1 MTRPTT
7 PRLSFGAASLLAF
20 SLGHAQ
26 TLIVPQIADGGGW
39 QTTLVLTNT
48 TTLATT
54 ASLNFFR
61 ESGGV
66 STQSWDLT
74 FLEVSSTQN
83 LPLPGGGTLFLHTP
97 GAASATTVG
106 WAQLQASSA
115 VVAYAIF
122 TQRVSGRQDQDGTA
136 PAAAG
141 ATRVLVPFD
150 NTNGFVTSI
159 AIANPSATSDV
170 ISVGLQP
177 SSGASSQLLPI
188 ALPAQGH
195 TSFELPQQFSA
206 TGGQSGLLEFYSA
219 NGSFSILALRFN
231 PTGAFTTAPVYSET
245 GPPII
250 ASSASPGS
258 GTLPLFNM
266 ITITADPSGFTV
278 PIVGRPLPEL
288 GINQISVLAPAADGS
303 YLSGYIG
310 GIVLSPN
317 GAAMGNYMA
326 TWNSVTVSGQ
336 TLTFNGPVS
345 PSSDMINGG
354 VAAQITSA
362 SLTITLSPP
371 SASLS
376 GSVAGAMTLVSGLAT
391 VSGSFTGT
399 YVAQ

>member
-7 PRLSFGAASLLAF
+7 KRLSFGAVFLLAV

-26 TLIVPQIADGGGW
+26 TLVIPQIADGGGW

-48 TTLATT
+48 NTLATT
-54 ASLNFFR
+54 ASLSFFR

-83 LPLPGGGTLFLHTP
+83 LPLPSGGTLFLHTP
-97 GAASATTVG
+97 GAASATTAG

-115 VVAYAIF
+115 VAVYAIF
-122 TQRVSGRQDQDGTA
+122 TQRVSGRPDQDGTV
-136 PAAAG
+136 PAAAS

-159 AIANPSATSDV
+159 AIANPGATSDL

-177 SSGASSQLLPI
+177 SSGAVSQLSPI

-195 TSFELPQQFSA
+195 TAFQLPQQFSA
-206 TGGQSGLLEFYSA
+206 TGGQSGLLEFYCAS
-219 NGSFSILALRFN
+219 GSFSVLALRFN
-231 PTGAFTTAPVYSET
+231 PTGAFTTAPVYSAT

-250 ASSASPGS
+250 ASSASPGN
-258 GTLPLFNM
+258 GALPLFNM
-266 ITITADPSGFTV
+266 ITIHADPSGFTV
-278 PIVGRPLPEL
+278 PVIGRPLPDL
-288 GINQISVLAPAADGS
+288 GINQISVVGPAADGS
-303 YLSGYIG
+303 YLSGYVG
-310 GIVLSPN
+310 GIVLSAN
-317 GAAMGNYMA
+317 GAATGNYMA

-336 TLTFNGPVS
+336 TLTFNGPVG
-345 PSSDMINGG
+345 PSSNMSGSGG
-354 VAAQITSA
+354 VAQITSA
-362 SLTITLSPP
+362 SLTISMSPP
-371 SASLS
+371 SASLTGTVS
-376 GSVAGAMTLVSGLAT
+376 GAMTLVSGLAI